1 MNVIKDFS
9 IFYEGVDYDGGEMD
23 IEAFAPSLLAFG
35 QAIKI
40 VNYAL
45 NGDKTSVQVSIKE
58 QIENKCFKSN
68 LSLYSKHLID
78 NLPLIVKTTEYINIE
93 QILQLIGFI
102 ENSNILSGVV
112 SGVVAAGITAIPN
125 YISYKSWER
134 GRKIESFVE
143 YEDKSGYK
151 IKIAGDEKFVSKNL
165 GELIKKTQTDEKAK
179 QLFPQIKKHLQPSG
193 YTKYER
199 GEKKQTITHEIKENL
214 LNQNDDLN
222 IYKATDFQESEC
234 NIKIRIPD
242 LEGGRKWTFI
252 WTGTAITPD
261 YNENIEQQ
269 LKSWSGEKLK
279 GCSVRVKLRT
289 DFAIDNEGLKV
300 SKTERYTILE
310 ILGDLQRPPEQTD
323 LGL

>member
-1 MNVIKDFS
+1 MNAIKDFS
-9 IFYEGVDYDGGEMD
+9 IFYEGIDYDEGEMD

-35 QAIKI
+35 QTIKI

-68 LSLYSKHLID
+68 LSLYSKSLID
-78 NLPLIVKTTEYINIE
+78 NLPLIEKATEYIDIE

-102 ENSNILSGVV
+102 DNSNILSGLA
-112 SGVVAAGITAIPN
+112 VAGLTAIPN
-125 YISYKSWER
+125 YIVYKSWER
-134 GRKIESFVE
+134 GRKIESFIE

-151 IKIAGDEKFVSKNL
+151 IKIAGDEKFVSKKL
-165 GELIKKTQTDEKAK
+165 GKLIKKTQTDEKAK

-193 YTKYER
+193 YTKYAR
-199 GEKKQTITHEIKENL
+199 GGKKQTITHEIKENL

-252 WTGTAITPD
+252 WLGTAITPD

-279 GCSVRVKLRT
+279 GCSIRVKLRI

-310 ILGDLQRPPEQTD
+310 ILGDLQKPIEQTD
-323 LGL
+323 LDL